1 MKRMR
6 IAASSR
12 DAALRAQHRAIQE
25 SLIAANSAAEE
36 HEAELAQGPEAAIH
50 GDPLE
55 AVVMSGHGSDA
66 DAGDYLQTPA
76 GDEA

>member
-1 MKRMR
+1 M
-6 IAASSR
+6 A
-12 DAALRAQHRAIQE
+12 D
-25 SLIAANSAAEE
+25 
-36 HEAELAQGPEAAIH
+36 AQGPEAAIH

-76 GDEA
+76 GDEG